1 MIISI
6 TIQIIFIK
14 FEKKLNLK
22 FISIIFLTLV
32 ICFQSLQ
39 GFFKIVNWK
48 LNQAEITEKFCEN
61 KAKLNM
67 HCDGKCYLSKQLKLQ
82 ESEEQADLSKKQ
94 LPKLKK
100 IKEIEVFSEYE
111 LVLISLNSE
120 FELQHKPISAILHN
134 YRYEVINL
142 CFQPPQFS

>member
-1 MIISI
+1 MR
-6 TIQIIFIK
+6 FV
-14 FEKKLNLK
+14 
-22 FISIIFLTLV
+22 SIIFLTLV

-39 GFFKIVNWK
+39 GFFTVVNWK

-82 ESEEQADLSKKQ
+82 EDEEQADLSKKQ

-100 IKEIEVFSEYE
+100 VKEIEVFSKIQ
-111 LVLISLNSE
+111 LFKISLNT
-120 FELQHKPISAILHN
+120 ELSLPNKPNPEINQN
-134 YRYEVINL
+134 YTLEEVKL

>member
-1 MIISI
+1 L
-6 TIQIIFIK
+6 
-14 FEKKLNLK
+14 KKKTDLK

-39 GFFKIVNWK
+39 GFFTIVNWK

-61 KAKLNM
+61 KAKMNI

-82 ESEEQADLSKKQ
+82 ENEEQADLSKKQ

-100 IKEIEVFSEYE
+100 IKEIEVFSEFEY
-111 LVLISLNSE
+111 VSININAE
-120 FELQHKPISAILHN
+120 FELQNKPNTQINLN
-134 YRYEVINL
+134 YNSEDVNL

>member
-1 MIISI
+1 M
-6 TIQIIFIK
+6 
-14 FEKKLNLK
+14 KKKTDLK

-39 GFFKIVNWK
+39 GFFTIVNWK

-61 KAKLNM
+61 KAKMNI

-82 ESEEQADLSKKQ
+82 ENEEQADLSKKQ

-100 IKEIEVFSEYE
+100 IKEIEVFSEFEY
-111 LVLISLNSE
+111 VSININAE
-120 FELQHKPISAILHN
+120 FELQNKPNTQINLN
-134 YRYEVINL
+134 YNSEDVNL

>member
-1 MIISI
+1 
-6 TIQIIFIK
+6 
-14 FEKKLNLK
+14 LK

-39 GFFKIVNWK
+39 GFFTVVNWK
-48 LNQAEITEKFCEN
+48 VNQAEITEKYCVN
-61 KAKLNM
+61 KAKMNM

-82 ESEEQADLSKKQ
+82 EDEEQADLSKKN

-100 IKEIEVFSEYE
+100 LKGIEVFSEIE
-111 LVLISLNSE
+111 SLAININTE
-120 FELQHKPISAILHN
+120 FELQNKPSSEIVLS
-134 YRYEVINL
+134 YTFEDINL

>member
-1 MIISI
+1 
-6 TIQIIFIK
+6 
-14 FEKKLNLK
+14 
-22 FISIIFLTLV
+22 
-32 ICFQSLQ
+32 LQ
-39 GFFKIVNWK
+39 GFFTVVNWK

-82 ESEEQADLSKKQ
+82 EDEEQADLSKKQ

-100 IKEIEVFSEYE
+100 VKEIEVFSKIQ
-111 LVLISLNSE
+111 LFKISLNT
-120 FELQHKPISAILHN
+120 ELSLPNKPNPEINQN
-134 YRYEVINL
+134 YTLEEVKL

>member
-1 MIISI
+1 M
-6 TIQIIFIK
+6 T
-14 FEKKLNLK
+14 KKTDLK

-39 GFFKIVNWK
+39 GFFTIVNWK
-48 LNQAEITEKFCEN
+48 LNQAEITDKFCEN

-100 IKEIEVFSEYE
+100 IKEIEVFSEFE
-111 LVLISLNSE
+111 LMLISLNSE
-120 FELQHKPISAILHN
+120 FGLQHKPISAILNN
-134 YRYEVINL
+134 YRYEEINL
-142 CFQPPQFS
+142 CFQPPEFS